1 LDSGNSFK
9 KRLIVV
15 SHDWMLLLHKAEHF
29 THPHVVPNM
38 FDLYET
44 K

>member
-1 LDSGNSFK
+1 LDSGNCFK
-9 KRLIVV
+9 KILIVV
-15 SHDWMLLLHKAEHF
+15 AQQHKAEHF
-29 THPHVVPNM
+29 THPYVVPNM